1 MPGAWNKLTSDAL
14 MHSIRH
20 MPRTT
25 VDLDALILR
34 QLKRRAREEGKSLGD
49 VISEI
54 VAPSLAATPPPKRPR
69 LHWHTSRMGPPNVD
83 LEDKDALRRALDER

>member
-1 MPGAWNKLTSDAL
+1 MTSDAL

-54 VAPSLAATPPPKRPR
+54 VAPSLAATPPPKRPP
-69 LHWHTSRMGPPNVD
+69 LHWHTSRMGPPKVD

>member
-1 MPGAWNKLTSDAL
+1 

-54 VAPSLAATPPPKRPR
+54 VAPSLAATPRSP